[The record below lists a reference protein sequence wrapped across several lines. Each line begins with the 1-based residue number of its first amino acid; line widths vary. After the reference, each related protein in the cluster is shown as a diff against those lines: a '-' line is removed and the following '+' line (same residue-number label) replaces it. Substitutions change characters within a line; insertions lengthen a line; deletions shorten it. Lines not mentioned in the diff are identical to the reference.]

1 MIGAKSFP
9 LIALTFSVVVTGNL
23 GKQNCVNIYI
33 YIYIYK
39 RVGTCVCDLL
49 NLIYRQLSKINA

>member
-33 YIYIYK
+33 
-39 RVGTCVCDLL
+39 
-49 NLIYRQLSKINA
+49 